1 MNSKEV
7 VSEGTEEE
15 GAISPKPEV
24 AKGCPKDRAHGHRDE
39 GV

>member
-7 VSEGTEEE
+7 VSEGTEE
-15 GAISPKPEV
+15 GAISLEPEV
-24 AKGCPKDRAHGHRDE
+24 AKGCPKVRARGHRDE